1 MTLSAV
7 KPIVVKPARV
17 VTPQCC
23 VEIPANTHHER
34 WRQER
39 YAKMRPHWKPTHCQ
53 HESTVEID
61 GLHYCTAHAGKIALD
76 RWLSGKL
83 REA

>member
-1 MTLSAV
+1 MTIAAV
-7 KPIVVKPARV
+7 KPVVIKPVRK
-17 VTPQCC
+17 VTPQCA
-23 VEIPANTHHER
+23 VVIPAHTHHER
-34 WRQER
+34 WRQSR
-39 YAKMRPHWKPTHCQ
+39 YAELRPHMDPKRCQ

-61 GLHYCTAHAGKIALD
+61 GKHYCTAHAGKIALD